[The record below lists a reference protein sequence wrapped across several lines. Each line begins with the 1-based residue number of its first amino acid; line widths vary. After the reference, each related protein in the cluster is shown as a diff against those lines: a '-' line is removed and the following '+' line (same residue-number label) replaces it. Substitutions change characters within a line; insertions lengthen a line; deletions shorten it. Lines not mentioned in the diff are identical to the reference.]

1 MSDSS
6 SPEAGDVQDETGWS
20 TGTKRLV
27 AIGVGLL
34 VLVGLA
40 IPKIPDSTASN
51 GGGSGQESAP
61 MDVEATVLRP
71 GTVTDQIR
79 TTGTLRADESVEL
92 TAEAGGKITDIRF
105 EEGNRVQEGALLVQ
119 INDAELRARK
129 QRLEHE
135 LQLASDRAER
145 QKKLLAEGGVSQEEY
160 DATANEV
167 EVLKAELS
175 LVEAQIEKKKIR
187 APFSGVVGLR
197 QVSEGA
203 YVSPQTAITTLQ
215 RLNPIKIDFS
225 VAEKYASRV
234 GPGQQISF
242 TVRSRDRP
250 LDGRVYATNTQVNP
264 ETRTLQLRARAPNP
278 DGTLRPG
285 MFADVTVTLGTV
297 DDATV
302 VPAFAVIP
310 TLDGQRVFVAE
321 NGTAQP
327 RNVSVGI
334 RTDSTVQV
342 TDGLA
347 LGDTVITSGIQD
359 LRAGL
364 PVQIEKFEDRESNE
378 QRKK

>member
-1 MSDSS
+1 MSDDTSS
-6 SPEAGDVQDETGWS
+6 SSETAQPQNESGWS
-20 TGTKRLV
+20 GRTKRLL
-27 AIGVGLL
+27 ALGIAAL

-40 IPKIPDSTASN
+40 VPKISGSSASDED
-51 GGGSGQESAP
+51 GEGQTDAP
-61 MDVEATVLRP
+61 TGVDATVLRP
-71 GTVTDQIR
+71 APVTKRIR

-105 EEGNRVQEGALLVQ
+105 EEGARVQKGALLVQ
-119 INDAELRARK
+119 INDAELQAK
-129 QRLEHE
+129 KKRLEHQ

-160 DATANEV
+160 DATVNEV

-175 LVEAQIEKKKIR
+175 LAEAQIEKKKIR
-187 APFSGVVGLR
+187 APFRGVVGLR
-197 QVSEGA
+197 AVSEGT
-203 YVSPQTAITTLQ
+203 YVSPQTQITTLQ
-215 RLNPIKIDFS
+215 RLDPIKIDLS
-225 VAEKYASRV
+225 ISEKYASAV
-234 GPGQQISF
+234 GPGQSISF
-242 TVRSRDRP
+242 SVRNMERS
-250 LDGRVYATNTQVNP
+250 LNGQVYATNTQVNP

-285 MFADVTVTLGTV
+285 MFADVTVVLETI
-297 DDATV
+297 DDAIV
-302 VPAFAVIP
+302 VPSFSVVP
-310 TLDGQRVFVAE
+310 TLDGQRVFVVD

-327 RNVSVGI
+327 RNIVTGV

-364 PVQIEKFEDRESNE
+364 PIRIETLE
-378 QRKK
+378 